1 MGEAKRTRR
10 RAGALK
16 HSLRTLLRAARERGV
31 QPQGAGAAHLNVAT
45 RGNVA
50 AVVNTGEPDTDQG
63 ATSTQYA
70 PIHQVRVSRSTDGR

>member
-1 MGEAKRTRR
+1 
-10 RAGALK
+10 
-16 HSLRTLLRAARERGV
+16 V